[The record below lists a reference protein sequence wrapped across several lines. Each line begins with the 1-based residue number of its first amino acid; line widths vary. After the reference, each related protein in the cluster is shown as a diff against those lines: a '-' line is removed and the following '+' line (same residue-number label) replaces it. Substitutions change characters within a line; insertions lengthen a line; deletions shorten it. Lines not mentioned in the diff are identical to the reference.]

1 MTDFEEEYTGM
12 GEVTSLIPYAYMDY
26 DGESLTFR
34 NQKSRDGSTFL
45 SCEYQGQGPVHFSG
59 SDAVVRAAV
68 AMLVRGADLEVA
80 GIDHAVWELLE
91 VIKFTEDSRK
101 FKMGQA
107 VEVFDAYQGEW
118 VTATIRAFH
127 DDGGYAVQQL
137 GCGVD
142 ISYPESEIRLP
153 N

>member
-1 MTDFEEEYTGM
+1 MIDFEEYSDMEEVDPFHRYTY
-12 GEVTSLIPYAYMDY
+12 TDF

-34 NQKSRDGSTFL
+34 KQFGGSGTFL
-45 SCEYQGQGPVHFSG
+45 SCDYRGEGPVHFAG
-59 SDAVVRAAV
+59 SDAVVRTAV
-68 AMLVRGADLEVA
+68 AMLIRGADLEDGGVNN
-80 GIDHAVWELLE
+80 AVWYLLE
-91 VIKFTEDSRK
+91 AIKYTEDSRK